1 MATIIDYLSLTGL
14 TNYDGKIKAFINEKI
29 AAVNESIVA
38 GDKQSFKYVNLVD
51 GTLKFYTVN
60 PILEDTPAAFEV
72 QLPEQDLSNLMQ
84 LVKEATAGNIAV
96 FDENGQVKDGG
107 LAVSDIATKN
117 DINTAKAEITKSV
130 DELKTYVGTIPEG
143 YEVQNIV
150 SYVNKKA
157 EETLSSATGG
167 SSESA
172 ASVKAALDTYKSEN
186 DAKVEANTKA
196 AQAAQATAD
205 EVKAKADETAT
216 NLGTETDERKA
227 ADEAQSARITTLEGQ
242 IVGLSGAMHFKG
254 IKESL
259 PTEDLSDFEDGDVI
273 IVGNKEY
280 VFNNGAFAEFGD
292 VTAVSEAITAITG
305 RVDTTESDIDKL
317 EETHATDKAALEAKD
332 TEIAG
337 NVTALQEDVAELK
350 DKQYV
355 EVTKEQIDSL
365 FNTAE

>member
-14 TNYDGKIKAFINEKI
+14 QNYDSKIKEFITEK
-29 AAVNESIVA
+29 VTTVEES
-38 GDKQSFKYVNLVD
+38 DKKSFKYVNLV
-51 GTLKFYTVN
+51 GNELKFYTEN
-60 PILEDTPAAFEV
+60 PLGENPVAAFSV

-84 LVKEATAGNIAV
+84 LVKTATENNIAV
-96 FDENGQVKDGG
+96 FDANGQVKDSGI
-107 LAVSDIATKN
+107 AVTDIATKN
-117 DINTAKAEITKSV
+117 DVNTAKEEISRSV

-157 EETLSSATGG
+157 EETLGAATGG

-172 ASVKAALDTYKSEN
+172 ASVKAALDSYKSEN
-186 DAKVEANTKA
+186 DAKVEANAKA
-196 AQAAQATAD
+196 AQAAQTTAD
-205 EVKAKADETAT
+205 EVKAKADETEA
-216 NLGTETDERKA
+216 NLKTETDERKT
-227 ADEAQSARITTLEGQ
+227 ADEAQAARITTLEGQ

-254 IKESL
+254 VKESL
-259 PTEDLSDFEDGDVI
+259 PEDVSEFEDGDVI
-273 IVGNKEY
+273 VVGNKEY
-280 VFNNGAFAEFGD
+280 VFNNGEFVEFGD

-305 RVDTTESDIDKL
+305 RVDTTESDIDEL
-317 EETHATDKAALEAKD
+317 ESAHAADKAALEAKD

-355 EVTKEQIDSL
+355 EITKEQIEAMFVTS
-365 FNTAE
+365 E

>member
-1 MATIIDYLSLTGL
+1 MANIIDYLSLTGL

-29 AAVNESIVA
+29 AAVNETVTA
-38 GDKQSFKYVNLVD
+38 GDEKSFKYVNLAG

-60 PILEDTPAAFEV
+60 PVLEDTPAAFEV
-72 QLPEQDLSNLMQ
+72 QLPEQDLSDLMK

-107 LAVSDIATKN
+107 LAVTDIATKN
-117 DINTAKAEITKSV
+117 DVNTAKAEVTKSV
-130 DELKTYVGTIPEG
+130 NELKTYVGTIPEG

-150 SYVNKKA
+150 SYINKKA
-157 EETLSSATGG
+157 EETLGSATGG

-196 AQAAQATAD
+196 AQAAQSTAD
-205 EVKAKADETAT
+205 EVKAKADETEA
-216 NLGTETDERKA
+216 NLKTETDERKA
-227 ADEAQSARITTLEGQ
+227 ADDAQVARITTLEGQ

-254 IKESL
+254 VEESV
-259 PTEDLSDFEDGDVI
+259 PEEVSDFSDGDVI

-280 VFNNGAFAEFGD
+280 VFNNGAFVELGD

-317 EETHATDKAALEAKD
+317 EETHATDIQTLTAKD

-350 DKQYV
+350 DNQYV
-355 EVTKEQIDSL
+355 EITKEQIDNL
-365 FNTAE
+365 FKAVE